1 MNPPRVLKVG
11 GAALAD
17 AGWLEAFAAA
27 AAGAREPLVI
37 VHGGGPEI
45 SAVSNRLGVPV
56 QWRDGRRVTTPEV
69 LFAAAMVL
77 NGLVN
82 KRVVAAL
89 QHAGV
94 DAIGLS
100 GIDGALVRA
109 EVAEAG
115 ALGLVGR
122 VVAVRTELLQRL
134 RTAGCTVV
142 LSPISLG
149 PAGAPLNVN
158 ADEVAAAVAAALHA
172 AELVFLTDVAG
183 VLEGGIVQPVLTS
196 ADAERLLAT
205 GKATGGMAVKL
216 RAAAA
221 ALAAGV
227 AGVRI
232 GDLGVLANGSAG
244 TVLQRSLE
252 AVA

>member
-1 MNPPRVLKVG
+1 MKPPEVVKLG

-27 AAGAREPLVI
+27 AALVREPLVI

-45 SAVSNRLGVPV
+45 SAVSQRLGVPV
-56 QWRDGRRVTTPEV
+56 EWRAGKRITSPDV
-69 LFAAAMVL
+69 LLAAGMVL

-82 KRVVAAL
+82 KRIVAAL

-100 GIDGALVRA
+100 GADGAVVRA
-109 EVAEAG
+109 EPAEGG

-122 VVAVRTELLQRL
+122 VTGVRTDLLQRL
-134 RTAGCTVV
+134 RGAGLTVV

-149 PAGAPLNVN
+149 PAGTLLNVN
-158 ADEVAAAVAAALHA
+158 ADEVAAAVAAALRA
-172 AELVFLTDVAG
+172 PDLLFLTDVPG
-183 VLEGGIVQPVLTS
+183 VLAGGKVQATLSWP
-196 ADAERLLAT
+196 AAEALLAT
-205 GKATGGMAVKL
+205 GEASGGMAVKL
-216 RAAAA
+216 RAGEA

-227 AGVRI
+227 AAVRI
-232 GDLGVLANGSAG
+232 GNLDALGDRSAG
-244 TVLQRSLE
+244 TVLRRSME

>member
-1 MNPPRVLKVG
+1 MPPQVVKLG

-17 AGWLEAFAAA
+17 AGWLEQFAAA
-27 AAGAREPLVI
+27 AATVAEPLVI

-45 SAVSNRLGVPV
+45 SAISTRLGVPV
-56 QWRDGRRVTTPEV
+56 AWHEGKRITTPEV
-69 LFAAAMVL
+69 LSAAGMVL

-94 DAIGLS
+94 DAVGLS
-100 GIDGALVRA
+100 GVDGALVRA
-109 EVAEAG
+109 EVAAG
-115 ALGLVGR
+115 GSLGLVGR
-122 VVAVRTELLQRL
+122 VVAVRAELVQRL
-134 RTAGCTVV
+134 RSAGLTVV
-142 LSPISLG
+142 ISPISL
-149 PAGAPLNVN
+149 APDGTALNVN

-172 AELVFLTDVAG
+172 PELVFLTDVPG
-183 VLEGGIVQPVLTS
+183 VLAGGEVQRALS
-196 ADAERLLAT
+196 GGDAEALLANGT
-205 GKATGGMAVKL
+205 ATGGMAVKL
-216 RAAAA
+216 RAGAA

-227 AGVRI
+227 PAVRI
-232 GDLGVLANGSAG
+232 GDLSVLADRSAG